1 MIKLTFSEKIVFLLE
16 QLDCTSNDLANK
28 SNISSS
34 TISRYKNGERT
45 PDIGSKQLDNLINGL
60 IDLGKEKNIIY
71 DKSVLLNEFNEILQ
85 NENGNFVIIKE
96 ILISYIRL

>member
-34 TISRYKNGERT
+34 TISRYKNDERT